1 MKIYFFINRLILLM
15 SNNNECNE
23 ISVRKPDKPVKESL
37 ISSSQDFIDN
47 LNKDNYDEEIY
58 LQQALTESLQNAED
72 EYIVFQ
78 LEQIKNEDILNESKN
93 LQDESILEDILKLS
107 LMESKKKERNKS
119 LENILYQLIKL
130 KKIDVN
136 FNENLIILEDIIKKY
151 INCEI
156 DNYEIS
162 LEIYNYIFNEL
173 QNIRVRENELNLI
186 KTILLVTH

>member
-1 MKIYFFINRLILLM
+1 M